1 MLRGNIPAKVDEKGR
16 LKIPAAFLEKLK
28 EHGDRFYVTSE
39 EGDHAR
45 IYPMKVWG
53 EIEQK
58 LANISSYNRAKQKF
72 LTRTNYYG
80 QVVEIDGQGRVLI
93 PAVLREAAQMKGD
106 VEVMGQLTYLEV
118 WNHARFMTIQWLAIK
133 PGGLYVDA
141 TVGLGGHAIEIV
153 RRLGAGGQFV
163 GLDRD
168 AAALEI
174 ARGRL
179 AEFGDKVTL
188 VHANFSQIGEVFAE
202 RRLPPAD
209 GVLADLGVSSM
220 QLDLSERGFS
230 FRERGPLDMRMDRD
244 MEETA
249 GNIVNTAGEKTLADL
264 LYQIGEERDSRRIAR
279 TIVRARPI
287 RDTEHLATVVA
298 GARKVRG
305 RQKLHPAT
313 KTFLALRIAVN
324 REMEELGQFLSRVP
338 ATLSQGGRWV
348 MLSYHS
354 LEDRP
359 VKQCFQRLA
368 REGTLKILTKKVIQ
382 ASDAEIAANPRAR
395 SAKMRVAEK
404 IDSDQHGEPQG
415 KAWL

>member
-1 MLRGNIPAKVDEKGR
+1 MD
-16 LKIPAAFLEKLK
+16 
-28 EHGDRFYVTSE
+28 
-39 EGDHAR
+39 
-45 IYPMKVWG
+45 
-53 EIEQK
+53 
-58 LANISSYNRAKQKF
+58 
-72 LTRTNYYG
+72 
-80 QVVEIDGQGRVLI
+80 
-93 PAVLREAAQMKGD
+93 
-106 VEVMGQLTYLEV
+106 
-118 WNHARFMTIQWLAIK
+118 WLAIK
-133 PGGLYVDA
+133 PDGLYVGA

-153 RRLGAGGQFV
+153 RRLGAGGRLL

-168 AAALEI
+168 AQALEI

-202 RRLPPAD
+202 RSLPSAD

-220 QLDLSERGFS
+220 QLDLGERGFS
-230 FRERGPLDMRMDRD
+230 FRSRGPLDMRMDRE

-249 GNIVNTAGEKTLADL
+249 SDIGNTADEKALADL
-264 LYQIGEERDSRRIAR
+264 LYQLGEERDSRRIAR

-287 RDTEHLATVVA
+287 RDTEHLATTVA
-298 GARKVRG
+298 GARNARG

-324 REMEELGQFLSRVP
+324 REMEELGQFLTRVP

-354 LEDRP
+354 LEDRQ

-368 REGTLKILTKKVIQ
+368 HEGALKILTKKVIQ
-382 ASDAEIAANPRAR
+382 ASEAEVAANPRAR
-395 SAKMRVAEK
+395 SVKMRVAEK
-404 IDSDQHGEPQG
+404 TAPETTQSFTGN
-415 KAWL
+415 L

>member
-1 MLRGNIPAKVDEKGR
+1 MNEKHTPV
-16 LKIPAAFLEKLK
+16 L
-28 EHGDRFYVTSE
+28 VE
-39 EGDHAR
+39 E
-45 IYPMKVWG
+45 
-53 EIEQK
+53 
-58 LANISSYNRAKQKF
+58 
-72 LTRTNYYG
+72 
-80 QVVEIDGQGRVLI
+80 
-93 PAVLREAAQMKGD
+93 
-106 VEVMGQLTYLEV
+106 
-118 WNHARFMTIQWLAIK
+118 TIHWLAIK
-133 PGGLYVDA
+133 PDGLYVDA

-174 ARGRL
+174 ARTRL

-202 RRLPPAD
+202 RRLRPAD

-220 QLDLSERGFS
+220 QLDKGERGFS

-249 GNIVNTAGEKTLADL
+249 DDIVNTVEEKALADL
-264 LYQIGEERDSRRIAR
+264 LYQFGEERDSRRIAR

-359 VKQCFQRLA
+359 VKQSFQRLA

-382 ASDAEIAANPRAR
+382 ASDAEVAANPRAR
-395 SAKMRVAEK
+395 SVKMRVAEK
-404 IDSDQHGEPQG
+404 MDSDQHGEPLG
-415 KAWL
+415 KAWQNDRIFHN

>member
-1 MLRGNIPAKVDEKGR
+1 MDAKHTPV
-16 LKIPAAFLEKLK
+16 L
-28 EHGDRFYVTSE
+28 VE
-39 EGDHAR
+39 E
-45 IYPMKVWG
+45 
-53 EIEQK
+53 
-58 LANISSYNRAKQKF
+58 
-72 LTRTNYYG
+72 
-80 QVVEIDGQGRVLI
+80 
-93 PAVLREAAQMKGD
+93 
-106 VEVMGQLTYLEV
+106 
-118 WNHARFMTIQWLAIK
+118 TIHWLAIK
-133 PGGLYVDA
+133 PGGFYVDA

-174 ARGRL
+174 ARARL

-220 QLDLSERGFS
+220 QLDLGERGFS

-244 MEETA
+244 TEETA
-249 GNIVNTAGEKTLADL
+249 DDIVNTAGEKALADL
-264 LYQIGEERDSRRIAR
+264 LYQLGEERDSRRIAR

-298 GARKVRG
+298 GVRKVRG

-368 REGTLKILTKKVIQ
+368 REGALKILTKQVIQ

-404 IDSDQHGEPQG
+404 IDSDQHGAPQG
-415 KAWL
+415 KAWQQ